1 MQGPLLGVAGFGAVL
16 VLIALRI
23 PVGIAMGTVG
33 ALGYGLTYG
42 WSSLAFVLGR
52 APFDSVF
59 PVSLSV
65 VPLFVMMGVFAGRTG
80 LSQSL
85 TNLVAAF
92 IGHLRGG
99 LALATI
105 GAGAL
110 FGAVCGSSI
119 ATAATIGRIALPEM
133 RRHGYDDRLAAASVA
148 AGGTLGVMI
157 PPSIMFV
164 IYGLMTENPIGK
176 LFVAGILPGLLGMGL
191 YMGAVRWVT
200 WRHAAM
206 GPAAE
211 RPTWRERLRG
221 LREVWQVVL
230 LFGTVL
236 GGLYLGWFSPT
247 EAAAVGAFGAL
258 LLAALGGALS
268 REVLARGLIET
279 AGTTA
284 MIFMILIGASVFNFF
299 VDATGLTQSMIQFM
313 RDLGWGRFEVLAAMC
328 AFYIVL
334 GCLMDSLSM
343 ILLTIPFFWPV
354 ISGLDF
360 GMTQDQLKIWFG
372 ILALIVVELG
382 LITPPVGMNVFV
394 INALARDVPMS
405 QTFRGVMPFFFAEL
419 IRVALIV
426 AFPALSLWLPKL
438 IGGA

>member
-16 VLIALRI
+16 VLIALRV
-23 PVGIAMGTVG
+23 PVGIAMGVIG

-85 TNLVAAF
+85 YNLVASF
-92 IGHLRGG
+92 IGHLHGG
-99 LALATI
+99 LAMATV
-105 GAGAL
+105 GASAM

-133 RRHGYDDRLAAASVA
+133 RRHGYDDRLASASVA

-164 IYGLMTENPIGK
+164 IYGLMTENPIGQ

-191 YMGAVRWVT
+191 YMGAVRWTT
-200 WRHAAM
+200 WRHAGM

-211 RPTWRERLRG
+211 RRTWPERLRG
-221 LREVWQVVL
+221 LVEVWQVVL
-230 LFGTVL
+230 LFGLVL
-236 GGLYLGWFSPT
+236 GGMYLGWFSPT

-258 LLAALGGALS
+258 ALAAIGGALS

-284 MIFMILIGASVFNFF
+284 MIFMILIGAAVFNFF

-313 RDLGWGRFEVLAAMC
+313 RELGWGRFEVLAALC

-343 ILLTIPFFWPV
+343 ILLTLGAVYPLV
-354 ISGLDF
+354 KSF
-360 GMTQDQLKIWFG
+360 GFDPIWFG
-372 ILALIVVELG
+372 VLLVTLSEIG
-382 LITPPVGMNVFV
+382 MITPPVGMNLFV
-394 INALARDVPMS
+394 LRSVAD
-405 QTFRGVMPFFFAEL
+405 
-419 IRVALIV
+419 IRL
-426 AFPALSLWLPKL
+426 
-438 IGGA
+438 

>member
-16 VLIALRI
+16 LLIALRV
-23 PVGIAMGTVG
+23 PVGIAMGVIG

-52 APFDSVF
+52 APFDAVF

-85 TNLVAAF
+85 YNLVASF

-99 LALATI
+99 LAMATI
-105 GAGAL
+105 GASAL

-133 RRHGYDDRLAAASVA
+133 RRHGYDDRLASASVA

-176 LFVAGILPGLLGMGL
+176 LFIAGILPGLLGMLL

-200 WRHAAM
+200 WRRAAM

-211 RPTWRERLRG
+211 RHPWAKRLRG
-221 LREVWQVVL
+221 LSAVWQVVV
-230 LFGTVL
+230 LFGVVL
-236 GGLYLGWFSPT
+236 GGMYLGWFSPT

-258 LLAALGGALS
+258 LLAAIGGQLS

-284 MIFMILIGASVFNFF
+284 MIFMILIGAAVFNFF
-299 VDATGLTQSMIQFM
+299 VDATGLTQSTIQYM
-313 RDLGWGRFEVLAAMC
+313 RELGWDRFEVLAALC
-328 AFYIVL
+328 VFYIAL

-343 ILLTIPFFWPV
+343 ILLTLGAVYPLV
-354 ISGLDF
+354 KSF
-360 GMTQDQLKIWFG
+360 GFDPIWFG
-372 ILALIVVELG
+372 VLLVTLSEIG
-382 LITPPVGMNVFV
+382 MITPPVGMNLFV
-394 INALARDVPMS
+394 LRSVADIRLETIAKGILPFVTADVV
-405 QTFRGVMPFFFAEL
+405 R
-419 IRVALIV
+419 IALIV
-426 AFPALSLWLPKL
+426 AFPLLATWLP
-438 IGGA
+438 GRMG

>member
-1 MQGPLLGVAGFGAVL
+1 MQGPVLGLAGFGAVL
-16 VLIALRI
+16 ALIALRV

-52 APFDSVF
+52 SPFDAVF

-85 TNLVAAF
+85 YNLVAAF

-105 GAGAL
+105 GASAL

-176 LFVAGILPGLLGMGL
+176 LFVAGILPGLLGTGL
-191 YMGAVRWVT
+191 YMGAVRWIT
-200 WRHAAM
+200 WRHAAL

-211 RPTWRERLRG
+211 RHAWGERLRG
-221 LREVWQVVL
+221 LAHVWQVVL

-236 GGLYLGWFSPT
+236 GGMYLGWFSPT

-258 LLAALGGALS
+258 LLAAIGGQLS
-268 REVLARGLIET
+268 RELLAKGLIET

-299 VDATGLTQSMIQFM
+299 VDATGLTQAMISYV
-313 RDLGWGRFEVLAAMC
+313 RDLGWGRFEVLAALC
-328 AFYIVL
+328 AFYILL

-343 ILLTIPFFWPV
+343 ILLTLGAVYPLV
-354 ISGLDF
+354 KSF
-360 GMTQDQLKIWFG
+360 GFDPIWFG
-372 ILALIVVELG
+372 VLLVTLSEIG
-382 LITPPVGMNVFV
+382 MITPPVGMNLFV
-394 INALARDVPMS
+394 LQGVAGIRLETIARGILPFVAADVVRIA
-405 QTFRGVMPFFFAEL
+405 F
-419 IRVALIV
+419 IV
-426 AFPALSLWLPKL
+426 AFPLLATWLP
-438 IGGA
+438 GRM

>member
-1 MQGPLLGVAGFGAVL
+1 MEGPILGLAGFGAVL
-16 VLIALRI
+16 ALIALRV
-23 PVGIAMGTVG
+23 PVGIAMGSVG

-52 APFDSVF
+52 SPFDAVF

-85 TNLVAAF
+85 YNLVAAF

-105 GAGAL
+105 GASAL

-133 RRHGYDDRLAAASVA
+133 RRHHYDDRLAAASVA

-176 LFVAGILPGLLGMGL
+176 LFVAGILPGLLGVGL
-191 YMGAVRWVT
+191 YMAAVRWLI
-200 WRHAAM
+200 WRRPAI

-211 RPTWRERLRG
+211 RHSWGERLRG
-221 LREVWQVVL
+221 LRQVWQVVV
-230 LFGTVL
+230 LFGVVL
-236 GGLYLGWFSPT
+236 GGMYLGWFSPT

-258 LLAALGGALS
+258 VLAALGGQLS
-268 REVLARGLIET
+268 RELLAKGLLET

-299 VDATGLTQSMIQFM
+299 LDATGLTHSMIDYV
-313 RDLGWGRFEVLAAMC
+313 RHLGWGRFEVLAALC
-328 AFYIVL
+328 AFYILL
-334 GCLMDSLSM
+334 GCLMDSLS
-343 ILLTIPFFWPV
+343 IVLLTIGAVYPMV
-354 ISGLDF
+354 RSF
-360 GMTQDQLKIWFG
+360 GFDPIWFG
-372 ILALIVVELG
+372 VLLVTLSEIG
-382 LITPPVGMNVFV
+382 MITPPVGMNLFV
-394 INALARDVPMS
+394 L
-405 QTFRGVMPFFFAEL
+405 RGVAGIRLETIARGILPFIGADVL
-419 IRVALIV
+419 RVALIV
-426 AFPALSLWLPKL
+426 AFPLLATWLPARMT
-438 IGGA
+438 G

>member
-1 MQGPLLGVAGFGAVL
+1 MQGPLVGVAGFGAVL

-85 TNLVAAF
+85 YNLVAAF

-105 GAGAL
+105 GASAL

-211 RPTWRERLRG
+211 RHTWRERLRG

-236 GGLYLGWFSPT
+236 GGMYLGWFSPT

-258 LLAALGGALS
+258 LLAAIGGALS

-299 VDATGLTQSMIQFM
+299 VDATGLTQAMIGFM
-313 RDLGWGRFEVLAAMC
+313 RDLGWGRLEVLAAMC

-343 ILLTIPFFWPV
+343 ILLTLGAVYPLV
-354 ISGLDF
+354 KSF
-360 GMTQDQLKIWFG
+360 GFDPIWFG
-372 ILALIVVELG
+372 VLLVTLSEIG
-382 LITPPVGMNVFV
+382 MITPPVGMNLFV
-394 INALARDVPMS
+394 LKSVADIRLETIAKGILPFIAADVV
-405 QTFRGVMPFFFAEL
+405 R
-419 IRVALIV
+419 IALIV
-426 AFPALSLWLPKL
+426 AFPLLATWLP
-438 IGGA
+438 GRMG